1 MTVTDEAPTS
11 TAGSALRRWFV
22 PAWGGRSFSVLFAA
36 RVAMSAARALAG
48 VVVPVYLALQGF
60 TGFTL
65 GLLFF
70 GVALFSAV
78 LSSSVGLTSDRVGRK
93 VFLVSVPLLA
103 AFAAAVFAVTTWV
116 PALVAMAVVGSFGRG
131 AGAGAGAVGPYQPVE
146 SAMVTDTTPA
156 ARRNDAFGRLAF
168 GSSGGALVG
177 SLFALLADGHHLRG
191 AATLAAFR
199 PAFVAAAVLA
209 AVAGLLA
216 LALEEVPRPVRLG
229 APGGP
234 TGARG
239 APDGEAE
246 PIGAGEPVLPVDA
259 GDVVEVGGTVAQ
271 AASSGT
277 VSTVGE
283 DVVAGRGQPGAP
295 PSASSGTGPSTAGTP
310 SGPPRRWGMRFP
322 HRSRPLLVRLWA
334 TNGVNGLAV
343 GMIGPFVTYWLYRR
357 YGVGVGEIGILY
369 SVINLATM
377 PSTLSAAGLARRFGL
392 VRTVTAVRV
401 AQAVLL
407 VPMVLAPT
415 FALAGAA
422 YLLRMVVQR
431 IGLPLRQSYVL
442 AMADPDERASVA
454 ALANLPSQ
462 AAMAASPVLSGY
474 LFDNV
479 SLELPFELGAAL
491 QLVNAVLFWVFFHGS
506 APEEERQR
514 PP

>member
-1 MTVTDEAPTS
+1 VDNAIGQTRVASGPDERTSMAVTDEAPARA
-11 TAGSALRRWFV
+11 AGSALRRWLV
-22 PAWGGRSFSVLFAA
+22 PAWGGRNFPVLFVA
-36 RVAMSAARALAG
+36 RIAMSAARALAG

-60 TGFTL
+60 TGFAL
-65 GLLFF
+65 GVLFF

-78 LSSSVGLTSDRVGRK
+78 LSSSVGLTSDRIGRK
-93 VFLVSVPLLA
+93 VFLVVVPLLA
-103 AFAAAVFAVTTWV
+103 AVAAAVYAVTTWS
-116 PALVAMAVVGSFGRG
+116 PALVAMAIAGSFGRG

-146 SAMVTDTTPA
+146 SAMVTDATPA
-156 ARRNDAFGRLAF
+156 VRRNDAFGRLAF

-191 AATLAAFR
+191 PATLAAFR
-199 PAFVAAAVLA
+199 PAFIAAAALA
-209 AVAGLLA
+209 AVAGLIA
-216 LALEEVPRPVRLG
+216 LALVEPPRTADVDEPVTPALTADVDVPVTPPRT
-229 APGGP
+229 A
-234 TGARG
+234 
-239 APDGEAE
+239 D
-246 PIGAGEPVLPVDA
+246 IGEPA
-259 GDVVEVGGTVAQ
+259 RR
-271 AASSGT
+271 
-277 VSTVGE
+277 
-283 DVVAGRGQPGAP
+283 RGL
-295 PSASSGTGPSTAGTP
+295 
-310 SGPPRRWGMRFP
+310 RFP

-334 TNGVNGLAV
+334 TNGVNGLAI

-401 AQAVLL
+401 AQALLL

-415 FALAGAA
+415 FLLAGAA
-422 YLLRMVVQR
+422 YLVRMVVQR

-442 AMADPDERASVA
+442 AMADPAERASVA

-491 QLVNAVLFWVFFHGS
+491 QLVNAVLFWVFFRGS
-506 APEEERQR
+506 APEEERER
-514 PP
+514 AP

>member
-1 MTVTDEAPTS
+1 MTVTDEAP
-11 TAGSALRRWFV
+11 AGSAASALRRWFV
-22 PAWGGRSFSVLFAA
+22 PAWGGRNFPVLFVA

-60 TGFTL
+60 TGFAL
-65 GLLFF
+65 GVLFF

-93 VFLVSVPLLA
+93 VFLVTVPLLA
-103 AFAAAVFAVTTWV
+103 AVAAAVFAATTWE

-146 SAMVTDTTPA
+146 SAMVTDATPA
-156 ARRNDAFGRLAF
+156 SRRNDAFGRLAF

-216 LALEEVPRPVRLG
+216 LALEEVPRPGRVG

-234 TGARG
+234 ARPP
-239 APDGEAE
+239 ATRVSPPE
-246 PIGAGEPVLPVDA
+246 PVGSPEPVLPVDVV
-259 GDVVEVGGTVAQ
+259 DVAEVGETVVQ
-271 AASSGT
+271 ATSGT
-277 VSTVGE
+277 E
-283 DVVAGRGQPGAP
+283 PG
-295 PSASSGTGPSTAGTP
+295 TAGTP
-310 SGPPRRWGMRFP
+310 SGPPRRWGIRFP

-334 TNGVNGLAV
+334 TNGVNGLAI

-415 FALAGAA
+415 FLLAGAA
-422 YLLRMVVQR
+422 YLVRMVVQR

-506 APEEERQR
+506 APEEERQG